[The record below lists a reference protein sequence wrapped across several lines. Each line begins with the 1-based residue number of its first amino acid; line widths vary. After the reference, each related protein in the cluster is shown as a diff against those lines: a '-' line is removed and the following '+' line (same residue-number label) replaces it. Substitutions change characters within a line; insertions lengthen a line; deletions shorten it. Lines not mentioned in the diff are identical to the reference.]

1 MRTLAKHLT
10 LGHGGWA
17 ICWGIGASVSHYGDT
32 WKGHLHELASDAVGI
47 DLTVIPLQD
56 LSRLSICGPLVDN
69 LLASRQILKLCAEA
83 PVSWIDQPQPGKD
96 ARFGDASSLD
106 RVSLDVYL
114 TIARRFGARIFDP
127 HQEGACTGTL
137 LLKEQLYQQRISQV
151 RRLSAHRPPGPRRP
165 PLQRRVLKA
174 GAQQFLL
181 FLGP

>member
-1 MRTLAKHLT
+1 MSTLAKHLT
-10 LGHGGWA
+10 LGRGGWS
-17 ICWGIGASVSHYGDT
+17 IRWGIGGSVSHYGDT

-69 LLASRQILKLCAEA
+69 LLAPGQILKLCAEA
-83 PVSWIDQPQPGKD
+83 PAPWIDQPQPGKD

-114 TIARRFGARIFDP
+114 TIARRFGDRIFDP

-137 LLKEQLYQQRISQV
+137 LLKEQLYQQRFSQCDV
-151 RRLSAHRPPGPRRP
+151 CQRIDHPGRVGRPCN
-165 PLQRRVLKA
+165 A
-174 GAQQFLL
+174 AS
-181 FLGP
+181 

>member
-1 MRTLAKHLT
+1 MSTLAKHLT
-10 LGHGGWA
+10 LGHGGWT

-47 DLTVIPLQD
+47 DLTVIPLQN

-69 LLASRQILKLCAEA
+69 LLAPGQILKLCAEA
-83 PVSWIDQPQPGKD
+83 PVPWIDQPQPGKD

-106 RVSLDVYL
+106 RVSLDAYL

-137 LLKEQLYQQRISQV
+137 LLKEQLYQQRISQCDV
-151 RRLSAHRPPGPRRP
+151 CQRIDHPGRVGRPCN
-165 PLQRRVLKA
+165 A
-174 GAQQFLL
+174 AS
-181 FLGP
+181 